1 MFHEINF
8 IKLSEHEVSVW
19 KLEEERSKCQQNVIR
34 KAFKINF
41 KKIGSGFRIP
51 TTSKMEQFMTIV
63 NGRKLL
69 TIITKNSNMDVTGA
83 QDAPLENTKKFSIK
97 KLLLLFFSSV
107 FLVYNVN
114 APFVPLLK
122 YPKSVM
128 LSLFWL
134 QTTREDRISF
144 SKTGRKCGR
153 KINYYLLGFYY
164 FLQLCLAPL

>member
-19 KLEEERSKCQQNVIR
+19 KLEEERSKYQQNVIR

-69 TIITKNSNMDVTGA
+69 TIITKNSNMNVTGA

-114 APFVPLLK
+114 APFFHCLNTQKVWC
-122 YPKSVM
+122 
-128 LSLFWL
+128 FHFFDFR
-134 QTTREDRISF
+134 QQE
-144 SKTGRKCGR
+144 KTG
-153 KINYYLLGFYY
+153 YLFQKLEGN
-164 FLQLCLAPL
+164 AGGK

>member
-1 MFHEINF
+1 
-8 IKLSEHEVSVW
+8 
-19 KLEEERSKCQQNVIR
+19 
-34 KAFKINF
+34 
-41 KKIGSGFRIP
+41 
-51 TTSKMEQFMTIV
+51 MTIV

-69 TIITKNSNMDVTGA
+69 TIITKNSNMNVTGA

-128 LSLFWL
+128 LSLF
-134 QTTREDRISF
+134 
-144 SKTGRKCGR
+144 
-153 KINYYLLGFYY
+153 
-164 FLQLCLAPL
+164 